1 MGSGFEFDTDELI
14 DSILQRG
21 SVYMGGHC
29 LFKKKY
35 FFFLEEK
42 RLSLRNL
49 LTWDNLISI
58 AVVWPNIC
66 SLCMGKSELVSHIFV
81 YCPFAIVVWDESI
94 SLL

>member
-1 MGSGFEFDTDELI
+1 MGVFIWEDIVFL
-14 DSILQRG
+14 R
-21 SVYMGGHC
+21 
-29 LFKKKY
+29 KKY